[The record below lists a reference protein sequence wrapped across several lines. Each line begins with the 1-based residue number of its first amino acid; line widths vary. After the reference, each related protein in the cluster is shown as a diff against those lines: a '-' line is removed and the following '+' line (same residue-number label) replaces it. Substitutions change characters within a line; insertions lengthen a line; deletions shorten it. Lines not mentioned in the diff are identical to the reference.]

1 MNRYCFD
8 MAESKAESIGWRA
21 IVNAESKGDAVK
33 ILKSRMKRTS
43 HYLVV
48 HLGALTVDDAQM
60 ENE

>member
-8 MAESKAESIGWRA
+8 LGESKAEAIGWRA

-33 ILKSRMKRTS
+33 ILKSRMRRTS

-48 HLGALTVDDAQM
+48 HLGPLTADDAKL

>member
-8 MAESKAESIGWRA
+8 LGESKAESIGWRA

-33 ILKSRMKRTS
+33 ILKGRMKRTS
-43 HYLVV
+43 QYLVV
-48 HLGALTVDDAQM
+48 HLGAFTADDAKL